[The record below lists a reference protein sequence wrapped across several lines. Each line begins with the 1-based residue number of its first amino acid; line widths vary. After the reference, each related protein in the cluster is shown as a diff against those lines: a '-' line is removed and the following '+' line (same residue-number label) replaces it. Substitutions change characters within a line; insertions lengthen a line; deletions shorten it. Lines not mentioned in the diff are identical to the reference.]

1 MVSLLKDEE
10 LWEKWKYKAPVIY
23 NMESKK

>member
-10 LWEKWKYKAPVIY
+10 LWEKWKYKTPVIY